1 MSTAAIVESAPSF
14 WSEEPSKLPGRRR
27 IRARI
32 GGLHCSLCTGTIERA
47 LGRQTGVE
55 KVAVSLTHE
64 QALIEYD
71 PAVARAEDLLQTLK
85 DIGYTISDPR
95 KLRPFDE
102 EERALVRERGRF
114 LTALAMSIAAMGLA
128 GYPVDSAWFALC
140 VFSITSLVVFSF
152 VVLRSYGVGWALA
165 GSGLLAAFGAGIFTL
180 QLRGAFGPATP
191 WLAGALAVF
200 LIFGVGRHIARMGAA
215 ALRRRILNQH
225 VLVEFGA
232 FAGLAGG
239 AVGLAFHPLNYPTT
253 AFFSVAVMVLTYHI
267 FSEWLSL
274 IVKTRSS
281 QAVKKLLDLEP
292 DVAHVV
298 RGGAEEEVPLDQVG
312 VGDLVRVRPGQ
323 RLPVDGVVE
332 SGESDVDES
341 LVTGEP
347 LPVDKRRGDKTLSGA
362 LNGHGTLLVR
372 VTVVGDESFLRQV
385 IRSVEDARALKPG
398 ILHVVDR
405 VLRVY
410 TPFVLLTAAG
420 ATLAWLL
427 GPLVV
432 GASLDLQRA
441 MFAGLSVLVMGYPCA
456 VGISAPLSIV
466 RGAGEAAER
475 GVLMRT
481 GEAFQSL
488 RRVQRVVF
496 DKTGTLTEG
505 RPGLREVVAVAVPED
520 ELLALAAAVETGS
533 EHPLA
538 RAVVEEASHRGIAL
552 PAVQG
557 FQAAAGRGVRA
568 RLGTATLLVGSPAFL
583 ASQAVDVAAQNGRVK
598 ELESRGLT
606 VIGVA
611 REGVLL
617 GVLAFGDALRPDAA
631 ETVRR
636 LHALGIRTSLVTGDN
651 EQAARYFARAAGIE
665 DVHARVLPAEK
676 AELLRRLQQDAR
688 VAMVGDGINDAPAL
702 MQADVGIAFGNGA
715 DIAIEAADVII
726 LSRRLGAV
734 LDAHEV
740 SRYSY
745 RKIVQNVSLA
755 FTFNGLGIPAA
766 ATGLVYPIWAMV
778 AMAASVTTIFINS
791 LWSRGAYF
799 FDAIRT
805 VGHSPQSPSSVQATE
820 SARGPVAEAEFLVP
834 GMVCEGCAERIGEA
848 LRRLPG
854 IHEVRPKV
862 TQKHV
867 YVRYEP
873 SRVREEQL
881 RTALSSAGF
890 AEVESAGMQFRK
902 RPT

>member
-1 MSTAAIVESAPSF
+1 MSSTTTFESAPRF

-32 GGLHCSLCTGTIERA
+32 GGLHCSLCTGTIEKA
-47 LGRQTGVE
+47 LGRWPGVD

-71 PAVARAEDLLQTLK
+71 PKVARAEDLLQILK

-95 KLRPFDE
+95 KLRPYDE
-102 EERALVRERGRF
+102 DERALVRERRRF
-114 LTALAMSIAAMGLA
+114 LIALGASIAAMGLV
-128 GYPVDSAWFALC
+128 GYPVGSAWFPLC
-140 VFSITSLVVFSF
+140 VFSIVSLVAFSF
-152 VVLRSYGVGWALA
+152 VVLRAYSVRAAVVGSALF
-165 GSGLLAAFGAGIFTL
+165 AAFGTGVYVL
-180 QLRGAFGPATP
+180 QLRGAFGSTRP
-191 WLAGALAVF
+191 WIGGALALI
-200 LIFGVGRHIARMGAA
+200 LIFGVGRHILRMAFM
-215 ALRRRILNQH
+215 ALRRGILNQH

-239 AVGLAFHPLNYPTT
+239 LVGLAFHPPHYPTV

-292 DVAHVV
+292 DVAHVARDGKEV
-298 RGGAEEEVPLDQVG
+298 DVPFEEVS
-312 VGDLVRVRPGQ
+312 VGDLVRIRPGE
-323 RLPVDGVVE
+323 RVPVDGQVE

-347 LPVDKRRGDKTLSGA
+347 RLIEKRPGDQTISGS

-405 VLRVY
+405 VLKIY
-410 TPFVLLTAAG
+410 TPAVLLTALG
-420 ATLAWLL
+420 ASIFWLL
-427 GPLVV
+427 FPLIT
-432 GASLDLQRA
+432 GSSPDLQRA

-481 GEAFQSL
+481 GEAFQAL

-505 RPGLREVVAVAVPED
+505 RPALRRIVPLASSEQ
-520 ELLALAAAVETGS
+520 ELLALAAAVEAGS

-538 RAVVEEASHRGIAL
+538 RSIVEEAFNRGVAL
-552 PAVQG
+552 AEVQG
-557 FQAAAGRGVRA
+557 FEAVPGKGVKA
-568 RLGTATLLVGSPAFL
+568 RIGDTSLTVGSPTFIEA
-583 ASQAVDVAAQNGRVK
+583 QGIDVVAHRAAIT
-598 ELESRGLT
+598 ELESEGLT
-606 VIGVA
+606 VIAVA
-611 REGVLL
+611 RDSALHGLL
-617 GVLAFGDALRPDAA
+617 ALGDALRPDAA
-631 ETVRR
+631 ETVRC
-636 LHALGIRTSLVTGDN
+636 LHALGIRTSLITGDN
-651 EQAARYFARAAGIE
+651 EQAAHHFARAADIE

-676 AELLRRLQQDAR
+676 AAMVRKLQETAR

-702 MQADVGIAFGNGA
+702 MQADVGIAFGCGA
-715 DIAIEAADVII
+715 DIAIESADVII
-726 LSRRLGAV
+726 LSQRLGAV
-734 LDAHEV
+734 LDAYEV

-755 FTFNGLGIPAA
+755 FLFNGIGIPAA
-766 ATGLVYPIWAMV
+766 ATGLVHPIWGMV
-778 AMAASVTTIFINS
+778 AMATSVTAIFINS
-791 LWSRGAYF
+791 LWGRGAYF
-799 FDAIRT
+799 FEAIKT
-805 VGHSPQSPSSVQATE
+805 VGHAPQAPSPAPQVLAG
-820 SARGPVAEAEFLVP
+820 ARA
-834 GMVCEGCAERIGEA
+834 
-848 LRRLPG
+848 
-854 IHEVRPKV
+854 
-862 TQKHV
+862 
-867 YVRYEP
+867 
-873 SRVREEQL
+873 
-881 RTALSSAGF
+881 
-890 AEVESAGMQFRK
+890 
-902 RPT
+902 